1 MPVRTSLAVSL
12 ICALF
17 FSTGCERNT
26 PQKASAAM
34 SKPAAPAGPP
44 LPLDDG
50 ELIRFTFDG
59 NADGMVAGHL
69 TVTTP
74 ESGVEFI
81 DGVIGKAIRFD
92 GTGAEIQVEKAGTL
106 PIADQLT
113 LEFWLR
119 YDGENPVRKS
129 ATYTCAAH
137 SSAFNIAVTPHRG
150 TMSAKLTTA
159 EGKVKLQGAEG
170 EIQIGKWSHVA
181 LVYDGSRARIYIN
194 GEVTAATRA
203 SGPIE
208 MKPRLNFGIGT
219 WTKTNQ
225 ALFGA
230 IDELHLWNRALS
242 DEEISQHAT
251 R

>member
-1 MPVRTSLAVSL
+1 MLVRTSFIITLTCL
-12 ICALF
+12 LF
-17 FSTGCERNT
+17 LSNGCERST
-26 PQKASAAM
+26 PQKAAAAPSKPSA
-34 SKPAAPAGPP
+34 PAAPS

-50 ELIRFTFDG
+50 ELIRFTFEG
-59 NADGMVAGHL
+59 SADGMVAGHL
-69 TVTTP
+69 PITAP

-92 GTGAEIQVEKAGTL
+92 GSGAEIQVEQAGTL
-106 PIADQLT
+106 PIVDQLT
-113 LEFWLR
+113 LEFWVR
-119 YDGENPVRKS
+119 YDGDNPVRKS

-137 SSAFNIAVTPHRG
+137 SSAFNIGVTPHRG
-150 TMSAKLTTA
+150 AMSAKLTTA

-208 MKPRLNFGIGT
+208 MKPRLAFGVGT
-219 WTKTNQ
+219 WFKTNQ

-242 DEEISQHAT
+242 EEEISQHAT